1 MNEPVGRGSV
11 APARSD
17 QFSVWMFRVRMAF
30 AAGFRVF
37 FRF

>member
-1 MNEPVGRGSV
+1 MNQPV
-11 APARSD
+11 ARSGTATARAD
-17 QFSVWMFRVRMAF
+17 QFSVWMLKVRMAF